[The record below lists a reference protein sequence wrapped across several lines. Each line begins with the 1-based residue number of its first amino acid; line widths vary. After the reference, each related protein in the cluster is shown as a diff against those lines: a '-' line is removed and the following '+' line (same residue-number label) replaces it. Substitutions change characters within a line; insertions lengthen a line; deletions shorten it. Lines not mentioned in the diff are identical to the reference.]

1 MTDPEALID
10 RIEQFETATDEAAQ
24 AARERDQAAHDAG
37 DQLATLLAD
46 AVETA
51 GTNVE
56 AVAHATDPTRFR
68 FEARLDRAAMVA
80 TLTSSLPAGFVVS
93 HVNQDGSLSIEWTGR
108 DRTPTGREHDAIL
121 KAIIAAETILDGDGF
136 ITSVP
141 TRSAVLD
148 RAEGLD
154 IPREAANGRLER
166 LARLDMI
173 DLSEAEVCPATNFS
187 RV

>member
-1 MTDPEALID
+1 
-10 RIEQFETATDEAAQ
+10 
-24 AARERDQAAHDAG
+24 
-37 DQLATLLAD
+37 
-46 AVETA
+46 
-51 GTNVE
+51 
-56 AVAHATDPTRFR
+56 
-68 FEARLDRAAMVA
+68 
-80 TLTSSLPAGFVVS
+80 LPAGFVVS

-121 KAIIAAETILDGDGF
+121 KAIIAEETILDGDKF
-136 ITSVP
+136 ITSAP

-154 IPREAANGRLER
+154 IPREAASDRLER
-166 LARLDMI
+166 LGRLDMI